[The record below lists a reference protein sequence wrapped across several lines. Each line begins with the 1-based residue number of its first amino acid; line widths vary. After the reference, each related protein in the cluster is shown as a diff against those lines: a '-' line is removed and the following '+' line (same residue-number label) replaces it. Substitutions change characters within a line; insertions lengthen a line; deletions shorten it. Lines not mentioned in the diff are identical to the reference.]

1 MRITLIR
8 HGKPLFE
15 LKGKARAKEIKDI
28 ISKYDMAGIVGE
40 PSEKTKEK
48 VQQYN
53 VAVCSDLFRSIDSA
67 KKLGVNEIYLK
78 DSIFREVDLPHFN
91 NGSLK
96 MSINSWIAL
105 YRFMCLFGFS
115 KNGESLSIAKK
126 RAKIAAI
133 KLIEIANNYES
144 VLLVGHGFTNYFIAK
159 ELLARKWKGPQHP
172 GRYYWEY
179 GEYVYNAA

>member
-8 HGKPLFE
+8 HGKPMCE
-15 LKGKARAKEIKDI
+15 LKGKARAREIRDI
-28 ISKYDMAGIVGE
+28 ISKYDMAGIAGE
-40 PSEKTKEK
+40 PSEEIKAK

-67 KKLGVNEIYLK
+67 KKLGIKEIYLK
-78 DSIFREVDLPHFN
+78 DPIFREVALPHFD

-96 MSINSWIAL
+96 MSINSWIAV
-105 YRFMCLFGFS
+105 YRILCLFGFS
-115 KNGESLSIAKK
+115 INGESLSIAKK

-133 KLIEIANNYES
+133 KLIEIAHNYEN

-159 ELLARKWKGPQHP
+159 ELLARKWQGPKHP

-179 GEYVYNAA
+179 GDYVYKET